1 MSSKYYN
8 WPARGGNDVTR
19 LRGGSHQLDSTCN
32 RERGSTTARTTP
44 IRSHDDGQ
52 GHRITR
58 SRVLQGNR
66 PSAVVESSDSRFPM
80 RSPYGT
86 SAQFRWKIRV
96 VGGRPT
102 GSGRLGGA
110 DAPIA
115 ALINKWGFDLA
126 GGEGVIEELTMLD
139 RPIVR
144 CPSEER
150 MFGRRLRVNIP

>member
-1 MSSKYYN
+1 M
-8 WPARGGNDVTR
+8 ARQ
-19 LRGGSHQLDSTCN
+19 LREQ
-32 RERGSTTARTTP
+32 RGSGPMTMARA
-44 IRSHDDGQ
+44 IVLR
-52 GHRITR
+52 R

-80 RSPYGT
+80 RPPYGT

-96 VGGRPT
+96 VRGRPA

-126 GGEGVIEELTMLD
+126 GGG
-139 RPIVR
+139 
-144 CPSEER
+144 
-150 MFGRRLRVNIP
+150 